1 MLEGSFGQTGNHILQ
16 EIAEFMKNPELA
28 NKFDLYFVQ
37 FTHEIEDGLDPQ
49 FSMYERVYVP
59 KELNEDQTNL
69 FLDDYVRN
77 LGMITGGQIHQELI
91 LKIMGNPVRH
101 MNFDDPEEKEEYNK
115 LWEEHHDE
123 ITDSFKVGPNFTH
136 EPSMYGVRQN
146 GKFEL
151 HKKE

>member
-69 FLDDYVRN
+69 FLDDYVRT
-77 LGMITGGQIHQELI
+77 LGMLTGGQIHQELI
-91 LKIMGNPVRH
+91 FKMTGNEFRKI
-101 MNFDDPEEKEEYNK
+101 NFDDPEQKEAHMELSDNNYSDIAQLLK
-115 LWEEHHDE
+115 SKPL
-123 ITDSFKVGPNFTH
+123 FTQDYK
-136 EPSMYGVRQN
+136 PSMYNSKGIFN
-146 GKFEL
+146 ETS
-151 HKKE
+151 E